1 MFEKVQHSDR
11 DDVLTH
17 THTHT
22 HTYTHT
28 HTHTRT
34 HTHTHTHSL
43 SLECLKSDN
52 IFEKAP
58 MSMSC
63 KRGC

>member
-11 DDVLTH
+11 DDVLSLTH

-22 HTYTHT
+22 L
-28 HTHTRT
+28 
-34 HTHTHTHSL
+34 SL